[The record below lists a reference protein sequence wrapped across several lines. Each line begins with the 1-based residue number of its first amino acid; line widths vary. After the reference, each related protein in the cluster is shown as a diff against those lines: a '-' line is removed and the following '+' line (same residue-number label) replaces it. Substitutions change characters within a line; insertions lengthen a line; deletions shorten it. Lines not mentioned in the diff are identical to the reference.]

1 MSNDTNVKMSN
12 PVSVLAD
19 SGMDMEQFYNVLVHL
34 AKNKV
39 VAILLNRL
47 SYQLFLTSKALKE
60 IAYDL
65 NFSNSSSF
73 GKYIK
78 AQTGM
83 SPTEYR
89 EQLYKLC

>member
-47 SYQLFLTSKALKE
+47 SH
-60 IAYDL
+60 
-65 NFSNSSSF
+65 
-73 GKYIK
+73 
-78 AQTGM
+78 
-83 SPTEYR
+83 
-89 EQLYKLC
+89 